1 MSNEKHTQE
10 PWRANDAQADI
21 DGPNGEPV
29 AVCYCND
36 ESGDDAKENAR
47 RIVACVNACA
57 GIPTDMLE
65 RFNAIV
71 VAMYEVS
78 KIEKQRDTLL
88 AALRYLTEAILT
100 NADADYMKRQMD
112 EAVRVLDLHG
122 VSVPVPYKAIASVK
136 GGAA

>member
-57 GIPTDMLE
+57 GIDTELLE
-65 RFNAIV
+65 IIADNDKTLAGVIT
-71 VAMYEVS
+71 EL
-78 KIEKQRDTLL
+78 EKQRDTFL
-88 AALRYLTEAILT
+88 AALERIV
-100 NADADYMKRQMD
+100 DSD
-112 EAVRVLDLHG
+112 EYTGDSFVCDFATLQ
-122 VSVPVPYKAIASVK
+122 SVARAAIASVK

>member
-88 AALRYLTEAILT
+88 AALEKFVDSHEECTDFDGFTAQIVSMDDYHEA
-100 NADADYMKRQMD
+100 R
-112 EAVRVLDLHG
+112 G
-122 VSVPVPYKAIASVK
+122 AIASVK
-136 GGAA
+136 EQA